1 MLFSKKV
8 KKETR
13 NLKLEIGKLRRA
25 QFLISNFQ
33 FLLLVLAF
41 AAPSG
46 WAVCGTAPTKLFLST
61 AAGSISGTHTL
72 VAASGTE
79 ANDASP
85 KTAKGTSVWFE
96 MKAGVS
102 ANTTSTTDNTTADS
116 MGWINDAAS
125 VGAGCSLPSGTWTFS
140 DSMNDSSGAQTNAQ
154 LSVHVYKANAGVFTA
169 QQCGFTNTSVSMSTT
184 VATITATT
192 TCARIDFATSDKLYV
207 EVYYKS
213 GTTNSSSSTTAQTHL
228 NALGVND
235 FVSFP
240 QDITTPGPSCGGSSA
255 IALMGAG
262 CR

>member
-1 MLFSKKV
+1 M
-8 KKETR
+8 
-13 NLKLEIGKLRRA
+13 KLEIGKLRRA

-41 AAPSG
+41 AAPSA
-46 WAVCGTAPTKLFLST
+46 WAACGTAPTKLFLST
-61 AAGSISGTHTL
+61 VAGTISGTHTL
-72 VAASGTE
+72 VTASGTE
-79 ANDASP
+79 TNDASP
-85 KTAKGTSVWFE
+85 KTAKTTSTWYQ

-102 ANTTSTTDNTTADS
+102 ANTTSSTDNTSGDS

-125 VGAGCSLPSGTWTFS
+125 VNAGCSVPSGTWTFS

-154 LSVHVYKANAGVFTA
+154 LSIHIYKANAGVFTA
-169 QQCGFTNTSVSMSTT
+169 QQCGFTNSTVSMGTT
-184 VATITATT
+184 AATITAST

-207 EVYYKS
+207 EVYYKT
-213 GTTNSSSSTTAQTHL
+213 GTTNSSSSNTGQTHL

-255 IALMGAG
+255 IALMGVG
-262 CR
+262 CK